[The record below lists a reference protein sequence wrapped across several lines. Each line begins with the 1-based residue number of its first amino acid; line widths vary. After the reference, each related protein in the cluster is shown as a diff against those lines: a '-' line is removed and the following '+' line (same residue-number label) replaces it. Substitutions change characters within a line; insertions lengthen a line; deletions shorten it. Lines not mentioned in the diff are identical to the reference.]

1 MRISDW
7 SSDVCSSDLRPHR
20 AQPAR
25 PAAVGSGAAG
35 RAHRPQPRRTP
46 GPGRAPGPSREN
58 PPDMNAAFLATAPR
72 WRDALPTE
80 YAGLVETLE
89 PLFTCI
95 ELPLTPPW
103 LIASITPQRHRA
115 ALT

>member
-58 PPDMNAAFLATAPR
+58 PHDMNAAFLATAPR
-72 WRDALPTE
+72 WRDDLPTE
-80 YAGLVETLE
+80 SAGLVETLDRLI
-89 PLFTCI
+89 PLM
-95 ELPLTPPW
+95 EVPLHLPWIHPINPPN
-103 LIASITPQRHRA
+103 RHRKSDV
-115 ALT
+115 